1 MAARQIWF
9 AEALELLRLEQWQ
22 LVDMIGDQTDF
33 QNRLRTVL
41 PASWFPDYTP
51 VLDTLLSGLGTAWV
65 LIYTMLQYVTSQTR
79 ITSAS
84 DIWLDLIAWDFFGRR
99 LRRRSS
105 EGDDALRSRIMLEMF
120 RERATRLAV
129 ESVLQ
134 DLTGRS
140 PIIFE
145 PARTSDTGGY
155 ASLGGKGGGV
165 AYNSAGGW
173 GNLGLP
179 FQCFVTAYRPNAG
192 GIGQVT
198 GWGDCAAGY
207 GVGAIEY
214 ASLGMVQ
221 AQVTDADIYS
231 AIMGVLPVATI
242 AWTNIID

>member
-1 MAARQIWF
+1 MR
-9 AEALELLRLEQWQ
+9 
-22 LVDMIGDQTDF
+22 
-33 QNRLRTVL
+33 
-41 PASWFPDYTP
+41 
-51 VLDTLLSGLGTAWV
+51 
-65 LIYTMLQYVTSQTR
+65 
-79 ITSAS
+79 
-84 DIWLDLIAWDFFGRR
+84 
-99 LRRRSS
+99 
-105 EGDDALRSRIMLEMF
+105 EMF

-145 PARTSDTGGY
+145 PTRTTDTGGY
-155 ASLGGKGGGV
+155 TSLSGQGGGF
-165 AYNSAGGW
+165 AYNMAGGW
-173 GNLGLP
+173 GSLELP
-179 FQCFVTAYRPNAG
+179 FQCFLTAYRPNAG

-198 GWGDCAAGY
+198 GWGNFAAGY

-231 AIMGVLPVATI
+231 AIKGVLPVATI